1 MKEKTHAVKETET
14 QTTTIHES
22 KHFPFQIVEVTTI
35 NDKTQKENKIFM
47 IGAMGEIMCKTKF
60 TKIENAEKYIA
71 SRPWELITNLMCITI
86 KNAIEYEKSQSNS

>member
-1 MKEKTHAVKETET
+1 MKEQTKATKATET

-35 NDKTQKENKIFM
+35 NDETQKENKAFL

-60 TKIENAEKYIA
+60 TKKENAEKYIS
-71 SRPWELITNLMCITI
+71 SRPWELITNIMCLTI
-86 KNAIEYEKSQSNS
+86 QNAIKYEKSKS

>member
-1 MKEKTHAVKETET
+1 MKEQTNATKATET

-35 NDKTQKENKIFM
+35 NDKTQKENKVFL

-60 TKIENAEKYIA
+60 SKIENAEKFIA
-71 SRPWELITNLMCITI
+71 SRPWELITNLVCLTI
-86 KNAIEYEKSQSNS
+86 KNAISYEKSQSNH